1 MLIASW
7 RSSKDFWHHLNVI
20 VSSQIDC
27 FSNIALLRYFWYKLI
42 LKIATAQEQQ
52 FWFTKFENS
61 ISIMDVLVSWNSLQG
76 NKKVGRVQT

>member
-7 RSSKDFWHHLNVI
+7 RNSKDFWHQLNVI

-27 FSNIALLRYFWYKLI
+27 FSNIALLHYLWYKLI
-42 LKIATAQEQQ
+42 LKLRLLKNSS
-52 FWFTKFENS
+52 FKLENS

-76 NKKVGRVQT
+76 NKKVGRVRT